1 MNLWDS
7 ISLHRAKN
15 KKCGL
20 ERTHFCTLSPKRDR
34 FISEPEIE
42 KVVDELIDRKKRFFE
57 SVFVF
62 WFSKFY

>member
-1 MNLWDS
+1 VVWSEL
-7 ISLHRAKN
+7 IFVPSL
-15 KKCGL
+15 
-20 ERTHFCTLSPKRDR
+20 PKETDL